1 MTIVVTTER
10 AYDRG
15 SRRGA
20 RLLRAVGEEFREKRL
35 VVGIS
40 QQIVA
45 HGAAISQS
53 WYSEVEAGTA
63 DGLTIVDSARIASV
77 LGLDLSVRVYPGG
90 SPLRDAA
97 HSERLMRFLKHAR
110 TPLAYRFE
118 VPLPALPDRP
128 EQRAWDAVI
137 SGAGKRTAVELEMR
151 LRDGQ
156 ALERRM
162 NLKRRDDP
170 TEAFVL
176 LVADTRTNRRVL
188 AEHADLFGDLLRLR
202 PSRVHAALTSGQHP
216 PSGILLV

>member
-20 RLLRAVGEEFREKRL
+20 RHLRAVGEEFREKRL
-35 VVGIS
+35 AVGIS
-40 QQIVA
+40 QRTVA

-53 WYSEVEAGTA
+53 WYSEVEAGIA
-63 DGLTIVDSARIASV
+63 NGLTIIDAARIASV
-77 LGLDLSVRVYPGG
+77 LGLDLSVRAYPGG

-97 HSERLMRFLKHAR
+97 HEERLMRFLKHLRA
-110 TPLAYRFE
+110 PLSYRLE

-156 ALERRM
+156 ALKRRI
-162 NLKRRDDP
+162 NVKRRDDP

-188 AEHADLFGDLLRLR
+188 TEHSDLFSDLPRLR
-202 PSRVHAALTSGQHP
+202 PSRAHAALVAGGHP
-216 PSGILLV
+216 PSGLLLV